1 MALTRPKKKSKPTDN
16 GTEAGKNKTNLTAS
30 DRVKTKNQV
39 SRDDIVP
46 EMQRV
51 TFPVNIR
58 GDNHIRNELS
68 ALLNLGIEKNMKGLL
83 NHLIQSEKLS
93 LDESQESRFEKMV
106 NILEQKDYMS
116 KNMDK

>member
-1 MALTRPKKKSKPTDN
+1 MALTRPKKEESKSEQSNSK
-16 GTEAGKNKTNLTAS
+16 ENKTNLKAR

-39 SRDDIVP
+39 NRDDIVP
-46 EMQRV
+46 EMQMV

-68 ALLNLGIEKNMKGLL
+68 ALLNLGVENNMKELL
-83 NHLIQSEKLS
+83 NHMIQLEKEALE
-93 LDESQESRFEKMV
+93 ESQLSRLEKMV